1 VVANKVMLVAGYTRD
16 SIRIPLGTLEKT
28 EHGYV
33 WEPSRAR
40 EDETYAFLPDRF
52 FRVPGLS
59 DTERMESVELFDFF
73 KHRITQNRRT
83 QEFKDRLL
91 KFEMD
96 TYDEW
101 EYIVKSGLRK
111 ATDFY
116 EVVECTE

>member
-83 QEFKDRLL
+83 QEFKDMV
-91 KFEMD
+91 KDMGMEE
-96 TYDEW
+96 YEEW
-101 EYIVKSGLRK
+101 EYVVRSGLTK
-111 ATDFY
+111 VTDFY